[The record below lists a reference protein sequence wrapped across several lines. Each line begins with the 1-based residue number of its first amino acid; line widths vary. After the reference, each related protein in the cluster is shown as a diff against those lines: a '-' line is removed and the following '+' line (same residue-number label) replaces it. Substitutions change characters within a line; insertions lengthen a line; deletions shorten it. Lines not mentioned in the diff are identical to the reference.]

1 MSLEL
6 LLNKIVNSE
15 VIIWAGAG
23 FSLYAGMPAVD
34 EIKREVQDSCSVQEW
49 KQLETIKHFPDM
61 VEEFIRLRHGSRK
74 PIVEIM
80 NRMIDKNPVNLYV
93 HKQLAGISTIH
104 TIITTNY
111 DRLFELAY
119 GNRLATVFTDAQL
132 EEADEKPVQ
141 LYKIHGDIRTP
152 ESMLISSGDYAD
164 YEERHTRKIWQR
176 LKSLAA
182 QKSILF
188 IGYSFAD
195 ENNDLF
201 ITNVLKHL
209 EKNDQPSYLVIPDL
223 PELKLTHLQKKNIE
237 PINLTGEAFVDH
249 IYQHVNGSGKSVEV

>member
-6 LLNKIVNSE
+6 LLNKIVNNE

-34 EIKREVQDSCSVQEW
+34 EIKQEVRGLCNGQEW
-49 KQLETIKHFPDM
+49 KQLQSMKHFPDM

-74 PIVEIM
+74 PIVQILT
-80 NRMIDKNPVNLYV
+80 RMIDKNPGSLDV
-93 HKQLAGISTIH
+93 HKQLAGISTID

-119 GNRLATVFTDAQL
+119 GNRLATVFTDDQL
-132 EEADEKPVQ
+132 EDADKKPVQ

-152 ESMLISSGDYAD
+152 ESMLISSGDY
-164 YEERHTRKIWQR
+164 ERRHTSKIWQR
-176 LKSLAA
+176 LKALVA
-182 QKSILF
+182 QKSTLF

-195 ENNDLF
+195 EDNDLL

-209 EKNDQPSYLVIPDL
+209 EKNDQLSYMVTPDL

-237 PINLTGEAFVDH
+237 PINLTGEAFVHH
-249 IYQHVNGSGKSVEV
+249 IYQYMNGSEKSVEV